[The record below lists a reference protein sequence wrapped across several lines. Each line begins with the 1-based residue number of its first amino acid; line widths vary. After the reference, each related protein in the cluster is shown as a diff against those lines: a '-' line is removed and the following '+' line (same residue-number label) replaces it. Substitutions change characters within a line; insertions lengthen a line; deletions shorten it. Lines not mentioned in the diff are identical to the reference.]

1 MRESGRV
8 EIARSEKN
16 EKYWSVSTLHF
27 TDLIAM
33 NNVEDENIT
42 GLLSNKYTIRGISI
56 QSVQPLLFM
65 LDFYGSDTFRSSDL
79 DLDTYLGSVE
89 LDMSE
94 YPAVQKNGAGQYY
107 LDKNDLNILYEDYD
121 YSKELHVSI
130 QNLSPVD
137 KLAGSSGAIQID
149 FNMTPRL

>member
-1 MRESGRV
+1 MIESGRV
-8 EIARSEKN
+8 EVARSEKN

-33 NNVEDENIT
+33 NNTEDENIV
-42 GLLSNKYTIRGISI
+42 GLLGNKYTIRGISI

-94 YPAVQKNGAGQYY
+94 YPAVQKNGSGQYY
-107 LDKNDLNILYEDYD
+107 LDVNDLNILYEDYD
-121 YSKELHVSI
+121 YSKELHVSL
-130 QNLSPVD
+130 QNLSPTS
-137 KLAGSSGAIQID
+137 KITGSLGAVQID